1 MNKLASVIVLTY
13 KNFENI
19 KKNIESILQQ
29 DYEHIEILISDD
41 GSENFDREYIE
52 ELLKKKKEN
61 IISTKIIKHN
71 QNQGIVKNLNN
82 AIKESKGQYII
93 PLSQDDCFYSR
104 SSITYIVE
112 RLDNNLIVSGLRVI
126 KENGKEVQFP
136 TAKEIEAY
144 KKSENKYE
152 YILLKNNIFSGAS
165 TYYNKK
171 IFYING
177 YFDEKCTLVEDF
189 PYYLKFL
196 RNDGKIE
203 ILEKKI
209 IYYGKDGVSSSNEK
223 NRKFYLD
230 FFKIYKDES
239 IYNKGYL
246 KRYLM
251 FLAENNLNR
260 YNKKNYKIKK
270 EMIKLKYI
278 DIYIKIRL
286 KKIKRRFNEKI

>member
-1 MNKLASVIVLTY
+1 MDKLASIIVLTY
-13 KNFENI
+13 KNFKNI

-29 DYEHIEILISDD
+29 DYKHIEILISDD

-61 IISTKIIKHN
+61 IVSTKIIRHN

-93 PLSQDDCFYSR
+93 PLSQDDYFYSR
-104 SSITYIVE
+104 SSVTEIVE
-112 RLDNNLIVSGLRVI
+112 RLDNSLIVSGLRVI
-126 KENGKEVQFP
+126 KENDKEVQFP
-136 TAKEIEAY
+136 TERDIEDY
-144 KKSENKYE
+144 KKSKNKYE
-152 YILLKNNIFSGAS
+152 YMLLKNNIFSGAS

-196 RNDGKIE
+196 RNGGKIE
-203 ILEKKI
+203 ILEKKT
-209 IYYGKDGVSSSNEK
+209 IYYGKGGLSSSNEK
-223 NRKFYLD
+223 NKIFYLD
-230 FFKIYKDES
+230 FFKIYRDES

-251 FLAENNLNR
+251 FLAENNFNR
-260 YNKKNYKIKK
+260 YNKKFYKLKK

-278 DIYIKIRL
+278 DIYIKMRL
-286 KKIKRRFNEKI
+286 KKIKRRINEKI